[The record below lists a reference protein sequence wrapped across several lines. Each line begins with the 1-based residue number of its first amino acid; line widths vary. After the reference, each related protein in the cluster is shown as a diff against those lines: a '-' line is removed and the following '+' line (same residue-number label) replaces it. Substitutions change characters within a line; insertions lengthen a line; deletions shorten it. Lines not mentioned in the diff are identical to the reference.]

1 MDAMSSTH
9 TNEATTRLHA
19 QRACFAPTNREL
31 APLLQA
37 KYGRGLDAFK
47 ASELAVA
54 RVVFAQVALMA
65 GAALAADSETYFGAE
80 QLWRDMQDHIGPQ
93 ERALARHLLELL
105 SEDEYYSKSERRL
118 IGALARALP
127 GVKDQ
132 PIQTRSDLDTDIAAV
147 ETARPQVVDLSF
159 LDVPDCSTQPA
170 AVASRDAGDKPKTKH
185 IAAVETARPQVID
198 LSFLDGPASST
209 QPAAVASRDAGDKPK
224 TKHHTPRTSIKLND
238 SSVAQL
244 RVQRDSFAPSMR
256 ELAQF
261 LQAGHGRGLD
271 AFSANELEIA
281 RVVFAQV
288 ALMTGAALAADTET
302 YIGAEQLWCDMQD
315 AIGPRERALAMHF
328 LGLLSKDPYYTE
340 CERQLIESLA
350 AALPESDE
358 QPLRGRSSF
367 AARPDSEARFCI
379 N

>member
-1 MDAMSSTH
+1 MDAISSIQS
-9 TNEATTRLHA
+9 NEATTRLHA

-93 ERALARHLLELL
+93 ERALARHLLELV
-105 SEDEYYSKSERRL
+105 SKDEYYSESERRL

-132 PIQTRSDLDTDIAAV
+132 PIQTPSDLKTDIA
-147 ETARPQVVDLSF
+147 P
-159 LDVPDCSTQPA
+159 
-170 AVASRDAGDKPKTKH
+170 
-185 IAAVETARPQVID
+185 VETARPQVID
-198 LSFLDGPASST
+198 LSFLDGPDSST
-209 QPAAVASRDAGDKPK
+209 QLAALASRDAADKPK
-224 TKHHTPRTSIKLND
+224 TKHHTPRTTIKLDD

-261 LQAGHGRGLD
+261 LEVGQGCGLD
-271 AFSANELEIA
+271 GFSANELEIA

-288 ALMTGAALAADTET
+288 ALMTGAALAADTQT

-315 AIGPRERALAMHF
+315 SIGPRERILARHF
-328 LGLLSKDPYYTE
+328 LDLLSKDQYYTE
-340 CERQLIESLA
+340 SERCLIESLA
-350 AALPESDE
+350 AALPESD
-358 QPLRGRSSF
+358 SSL
-367 AARPDSEARFCI
+367 ATRPDPRARFCI